1 MNSQKYY
8 DKIMNLNGL
17 SQAKDVIVKWNNAFD
32 NLKSKNINAP
42 LLLPNIFLNA
52 KPGAGKTNFLRLIS
66 EYLYN
71 VGFMDFYGDVKFIE
85 FYLEYCRPGT
95 EVYEL
100 KRLIEQLR
108 NAAGFRNEFRGI
120 VAIDITQWAD
130 STHEENFIKILDYLT
145 VIDEH
150 VCLIFM
156 ADNFKA
162 DQTAK
167 AQKVLNAFC
176 RVRNV
181 DFLYPS
187 EAEFTQ
193 YCTEMLKQYN
203 LNLDESAQNLICESI
218 AKLMKSEYFYGYKTV
233 NRLCL
238 DIAFELNS
246 TLKQGSET
254 IIADYLKDFEKN
266 SDFIEKLHSES
277 KLRKIGFGGNE
288 NEQ

>member
-8 DKIMNLNGL
+8 DEIMDLHGL
-17 SQAKDVIVKWNNAFD
+17 SQAKEVIVKWNNAFE

-42 LLLPNIFLNA
+42 LLLPNLFLNA

-85 FYLEYCRPGT
+85 FYLEYCMPGDD
-95 EVYEL
+95 VYEL

-120 VAIDITQWAD
+120 VVIDITQWAD
-130 STHEENFIKILDYLT
+130 CTHEENFIKILDYLT

-150 VCLIFM
+150 VCLIFT
-156 ADNFKA
+156 ADNFKT
-162 DQTAK
+162 DQVVK

-176 RVRNV
+176 RVRNI
-181 DFLYPS
+181 DFFYPS
-187 EAEFTQ
+187 AKEFAH
-193 YCTEMLKQYN
+193 YCTNILKQYN
-203 LNLDESAQNLICESI
+203 LSLDDSAQNLICESI
-218 AKLMKSEYFYGYKTV
+218 EQLMKSEYFYGYKTV

-246 TLKQGSET
+246 STKQCNET
-254 IIADYLKDFEKN
+254 IIAEYLKDFEKN
-266 SDFIEKLHSES
+266 SDFITKLYSES
-277 KLRKIGFGGNE
+277 KLRKIGFGGMKNE
-288 NEQ
+288 